1 MRKSRA
7 KRRILPPDYK
17 YNDVLVT
24 RFVNNLMLRGKK
36 QTAFNI
42 FYEAIQLLEKKAK
55 EAGVEPLDYWKK
67 ALENVTPQVEVKSR
81 RIGGAT
87 FQVPTEIRT
96 DRKITLSM
104 KNIIQYARKRGGRSM
119 AEKLAAEIIAAY
131 NNEGGAFKRKEEIH
145 RMAEANKAFSHFRF

>member
-104 KNIIQYARKRGGRSM
+104 KNIIQYARKWRQKYGRKISCRNYCS
-119 AEKLAAEIIAAY
+119 I
-131 NNEGGAFKRKEEIH
+131 
-145 RMAEANKAFSHFRF
+145 